1 MTTIGETIKKLR
13 KAKGMTQEELAEVIH
28 VSYQAVSKWENGGS
42 PDLEMLPVL
51 ANTFGVTIDEL
62 MGFKLAAYTNKEKFI
77 RLMADAG
84 VLKLGKFN
92 IKGKESGFYLDTER
106 LSTNLHLAKL
116 GESFADLIMDAQ
128 IDFDSIMGIAY
139 HGISFAAATAVALA
153 AKYGRTVNF
162 FSDRRVPDSRG
173 RIVCGHTPEDGERVL
188 IVDDLINS
196 GKTVSNAI
204 ERIRTIADI
213 RVAGLA
219 AIADRY
225 EEGMEKSGARELKE
239 TYGAKVLTIVKG
251 EDIIRAIEKG
261 IV

>member
-1 MTTIGETIKKLR
+1 M
-13 KAKGMTQEELAEVIH
+13 
-28 VSYQAVSKWENGGS
+28 
-42 PDLEMLPVL
+42 
-51 ANTFGVTIDEL
+51 
-62 MGFKLAAYTNKEKFI
+62 
-77 RLMADAG
+77 
-84 VLKLGKFN
+84 
-92 IKGKESGFYLDTER
+92 
-106 LSTNLHLAKL
+106 
-116 GESFADLIMDAQ
+116 
-128 IDFDSIMGIAY
+128 
-139 HGISFAAATAVALA
+139 
-153 AKYGRTVNF
+153 
-162 FSDRRVPDSRG
+162 
-173 RIVCGHTPEDGERVL
+173 

-225 EEGMEKSGARELKE
+225 EEGMEKSGARELEE